1 MPELPEVEAVRR
13 EVSPWLLQRTITR
26 AKLLD
31 APQGPK
37 YAGLSLLKDAR
48 IEAVNRRGKF
58 IVCPLS
64 NGHELVIHL
73 GMTGVL
79 TRMRPEKHGRVILH
93 LAESEPVFFKDV
105 RRFGRFC
112 VAPGGDRRLLPTLF
126 KMGPEP
132 LSRAFTVSDFAGR
145 LKSNT
150 AIKSWLL
157 TQRPVAGVGN
167 IYADESLWRA
177 GISPFKP
184 ARQLSNP
191 EIERLHEAIRDILT
205 DAVSAGGTTIKDFET
220 GAGKQGRYGQ
230 ALKVYGRAAQPC
242 IECGQ
247 PLQRAVLH
255 QRTTVWCAR
264 CQESSG

>member
-13 EVSPWLLQRTITR
+13 EISPWLLNHTIEGAT
-26 AKLLD
+26 LLD
-31 APQGPK
+31 APDGPK
-37 YAGLSLLKDAR
+37 YSGLALLKNAR
-48 IEAVNRRGKF
+48 IEAVSRRGKF

-64 NGHELVIHL
+64 NQHELVIHL

-79 TRMRPEKHGRVILH
+79 TRALPDKHGRVALILSD
-93 LAESEPVFFKDV
+93 SEPVYFKDM

-112 VAPGGDRRLLPTLF
+112 VAPNGDRRCLPTLH

-132 LSRAFTVSDFAGR
+132 LSSAFTVDSFAEKLG
-145 LKSNT
+145 STT

-177 GISPFKP
+177 GVSPFQP
-184 ARQLSNP
+184 AKTLRRP
-191 EIERLHEAIRDILT
+191 EIERLHHAIREILS

-220 GAGKQGRYGQ
+220 GAGQQGRYGQ
-230 ALKVYGRAAQPC
+230 ALQVYGRAEQPC
-242 IECGQ
+242 VQCSQ

-264 CQESSG
+264 CQAPSG